1 MDKQEKCEWLADFYT
16 QASAGGAVQE
26 LCEFLNGNTSWVSS
40 DKGPTLASDQADW
53 RIEPELKV
61 IDLSPLIG
69 SGLDCEF
76 WQNSWD
82 DRCTGNL
89 GSIEIQKYPYELA
102 PIRWFKNC
110 QPRMSTPANPYIHY
124 WRGGQ
129 ECPVPEGF
137 EVRLHLRDG
146 SNHLDKVDASEW
158 RWSRIECPSDIIG
171 IEFIAVKDTHTL
183 AAQ

>member
-1 MDKQEKCEWLADFYT
+1 MDKQAKCEWLAEFYC
-16 QASAGGAVQE
+16 QAAEGGVIQ
-26 LCEFLNGNTSWVSS
+26 FDSS
-40 DKGPTLASDQADW
+40 PDGWRASNSGPTPGSFNLDSW
-53 RIEPELKV
+53 RIKPELKA
-61 IDLSPLIG
+61 IDLTPLIG

-110 QPRMSTPANPYIHY
+110 QPRMSTPANPYINY

-171 IEFIAVKDTHTL
+171 IEFLAVKDTHTL